1 MKQHTIQLS
10 AREQKTLR
18 ALIKRGTVNARVM
31 KRAQVL
37 LQSHAG
43 KTDEAIAKDI
53 DATIR
58 TVERIRKRYVKKGL
72 KTTLYDAPRPGAEPV
87 FDEKQEA
94 RLVAIACSTPPEEAT
109 RWTIELLRDR
119 LLKDRVVQ
127 SVSVGT
133 IHARLTERGIK
144 PWLKKN
150 VVHSEG

>member
-10 AREQKTLR
+10 ALEQKTLR
-18 ALIKRGTVNARVM
+18 ALIRRGNVNARVM

-37 LQSHAG
+37 LQSHRG
-43 KTDEAIAKDI
+43 LTDEAIARAVDVSVS
-53 DATIR
+53 
-58 TVERIRKRYVKKGL
+58 TVERTRKTYCNKDLQTAV
-72 KTTLYDAPRPGAEPV
+72 YDAPRPGAEPV

-109 RWTIELLRDR
+109 HWTIELLRDR
-119 LLKDRVVQ
+119 LLKDKVVDA
-127 SVSVGT
+127 VSVGT

>member
-10 AREQKTLR
+10 ARERKTLR

-31 KRAQVL
+31 KRAQIV

-43 KTDEAIAKDI
+43 RTDAAIAEGLDS
-53 DATIR
+53 TTR
-58 TVERIRKRYVKKGL
+58 TVERIRKKYVKKGL
-72 KTTLYDAPRPGAEPV
+72 KATLIDAPRPGAKPV
-87 FDEKQEA
+87 FNEKQEA
-94 RLVAIACSTPPEEAT
+94 RLVAIACSTPPEEAI

-119 LLKDRVVQ
+119 LIKDGVVDT
-127 SVSVGT
+127 VSVGT

>member
-10 AREQKTLR
+10 ARERKTLR
-18 ALIKRGTVNARVM
+18 ALIKRGSVNARVM
-31 KRAQVL
+31 KRTQVL

-43 KTDEAIAKDI
+43 KTDKAIAEDV
-53 DATIR
+53 DATVR
-58 TVERIRKRYVKKGL
+58 TVERIRKKYC
-72 KTTLYDAPRPGAEPV
+72 KTDLRATLYDAPRPGAEPIL
-87 FDEKQEA
+87 DEKQET

-109 RWTIELLRDR
+109 HWTIELLRDQLIR
-119 LLKDRVVQ
+119 DKVVK